1 MSKFFGKKN
10 ESSSSEEES
19 SEEEV
24 KVQKKQVKKKN
35 FADSSEEEEEEK
47 RVVVSHADKRNEQ
60 VKEIFA
66 KTANHIKISDF
77 VQLENDFTDIVSNLE
92 ICIGQVFAKD
102 KLQTLPPWVLKNL
115 MDLEDCVL
123 EVTNEQ
129 KKKMNKLN
137 SQSFNKLKQKLKKYL
152 AEGGDHEN
160 LFADQLIKYRENPIV
175 EEVSKK

>member
-24 KVQKKQVKKKN
+24 KVQKTGAKKKN
-35 FADSSEEEEEEK
+35 FADSSEEEDEEK
-47 RVVVSHADKRNEQ
+47 RVVVSHADKRAEQ
-60 VKEIFA
+60 LKECFA
-66 KTANHIKISDF
+66 KTGNHIKIGDF
-77 VQLENDFTDIVSNLE
+77 VQLENDFTAICSQME
-92 ICIGQVFAKD
+92 ACIGQVFAKD
-102 KLQTLPPWVLKNL
+102 KFQTLPTWVLKNI

-137 SQSFNKLKQKLKKYL
+137 
-152 AEGGDHEN
+152 A
-160 LFADQLIKYRENPIV
+160 
-175 EEVSKK
+175 